1 MIAQLPAD
9 RMPPPRPTAILRF
22 ERLFRVAAR
31 LDIDKADIKRYE
43 EFVNHKI
50 YDLLLRGEANARA
63 NGHLS
68 IEPHDLPITK
78 GLQESIRLF
87 REIDEEIELRPILDH
102 LANRP
107 PFELEY
113 SEETEAKLPDIAG
126 GISVALARAFKLI
139 DPELKNPQTRH
150 WERAFSIFDL
160 LL

>member
-9 RMPPPRPTAILRF
+9 RMPPPRPTAISRF

-50 YDLLLRGEANARA
+50 HDLLLRGEANARA
-63 NGHLS
+63 NGHLF

-78 GLQESIRLF
+78 GLQESIQLF
-87 REIDEEIELRPILDH
+87 REIDEEIELQPILDH
-102 LANRP
+102 LASRP

-113 SEETEAKLPDIAG
+113 SEETEAKLPNIAG
-126 GISVALARAFKLI
+126 GIGVALARAFKLI
-139 DPELKNPQTRH
+139 DPQLKNPQTGH